1 MPCPEC
7 QSNTASAASATDAAT
22 KEGGRCAACAPAAPV
37 SPPQPPAP
45 TWAGLRSPIGLS
57 RAAAALLW
65 AVIAADVCALLASVN
80 LRRLAVAMTDGE
92 ASAISEQE
100 AELADLMMVGT
111 SLFQVLATLAA
122 TVLFIIWFFRVRK
135 NAGVFAPG
143 LMTRGPGWA
152 IGAWFIPIANLWLP
166 RGIAVETWRAS
177 RPDAHAPDHSQ
188 PHTSLNLWWTAWV
201 VTLVFGRY
209 ASRIY
214 DRAETA
220 EEIRHAAGL
229 AAVSCLLDIVAAVLA
244 VLFVRRLTAMQ
255 HAKALRGPRSAND
268 PAMV

>member
-7 QSNTASAASATDAAT
+7 QSNTASAAGATDAAT

-65 AVIAADVCALLASVN
+65 TVVAADVCALVASVN
-80 LRRLAVAMTDGE
+80 MWRLTRAMAEGDVTAFGEQDAALADGMMLGASVFQRLA
-92 ASAISEQE
+92 
-100 AELADLMMVGT
+100 
-111 SLFQVLATLAA
+111 FLATA
-122 TVLFIIWFFRVRK
+122 VLFIIWFFRVRK
-135 NAGVFAPG
+135 NAGVFAPD

-152 IGAWFIPIANLWLP
+152 IGAWFIPIANLWIP
-166 RGIAVETWRAS
+166 RGVAAEVWTAS
-177 RPDAHAPDHSQ
+177 RPDAYAPDRSQ
-188 PHTSLNLWWTAWV
+188 PRTPLNLWWTVWV

-255 HAKALRGPRSAND
+255 HAKALRGPHSAND
-268 PAMV
+268 PATV